1 MTIVNNSLLAQM
13 QSMSLEALAKPQGN
27 NEIVNKPNNS
37 FGDLLTNALE
47 SVTEIHKDAGRKIT
61 AFELGDRS
69 LSLADVMVA
78 GAKAG
83 VVSTATMQVRN
94 KAVEGYKEIMN
105 MPV

>member
-1 MTIVNNSLLAQM
+1 MTTVNNSLLAQM
-13 QSMSLEALAKPQGN
+13 QSMSLEALAKPQAN

-83 VVSTATMQVRN
+83 VVSTATMQVS
-94 KAVEGYKEIMN
+94 
-105 MPV
+105 